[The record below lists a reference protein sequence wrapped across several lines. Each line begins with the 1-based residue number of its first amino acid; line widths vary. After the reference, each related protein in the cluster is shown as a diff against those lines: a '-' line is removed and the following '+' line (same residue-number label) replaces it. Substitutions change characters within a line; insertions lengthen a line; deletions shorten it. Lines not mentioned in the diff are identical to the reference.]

1 MDSKD
6 DPNVG
11 AHRHNTATDNSDTIA
26 MQKKR
31 ARRVSFAETTSVRLF
46 NRDDEEDVSPMVE
59 TARVRDGSPGEPG
72 FGQVSEPYMEFGGED
87 GDSDNDEDRYM
98 RRSFLRP
105 DGSPSP
111 EDDLFGPVSANF
123 IRPGRVYDS
132 EASDDNHD
140 VTMDSTAFSMHF
152 QSLVRSES
160 GVDLKTPTESQLYF
174 EEKTP
179 KNANTG
185 SSMAFTLG
193 KKALLESSRAVTEV
207 SGSHNSNDMSL
218 VVENPRKYDYD
229 KLSPGLD
236 ALLAESRKDLLH
248 GRVSDD
254 IITSPSPKPK
264 EAEVLPSID
273 HGDNLIKPSCIDLP
287 DDETAAC
294 IEAGETNGH
303 AEISVRASSAVK
315 NSPNG
320 AACNIDNDEGIKSQ
334 YRLSKNGS
342 ETPLASAY
350 SPTKQQNALITVS
363 SVKQREL
370 ASPLTR
376 PGSMPRNGSLE
387 HQNTQT
393 SIQKSISKLELLER
407 SALSSAFSAKVD
419 NSFVKT
425 LDFFKSPTFDPLLGN
440 TRHISRINFEDSI
453 NEDKLASVHQ
463 LNKSSY
469 APSRDRAGAETRD
482 HISDENHVEKH
493 LGQIVGGKSP
503 KELRAEDVSKDQLK
517 CGGTV
522 SSPSKITWSGGNFGC
537 SLFTT
542 QCSKEDAVMTETESL
557 LAEIVSSDGGKGIV
571 TSEFVASPVRRLG
584 NKLSASLSPPSTQTK
599 DLFLQNHLK
608 QMRDFYK
615 KDLSPGR
622 IFANATLSTEIDNQ
636 DVDADGRKNLIEKQA
651 TDDEVDLHNGKE
663 IFGTTDYF
671 CSPAK
676 EKRLYILN
684 SEDQYANNLAGK
696 GISGIEDNLPESS
709 RAGFNESISSS
720 ACGDLNESRFQKNQL
735 DFCTATSS
743 KKEFDTEQLSGTPSP
758 KTTKWS
764 GRPEELEAGK
774 RNLELLLR
782 DTQHRDEMTSMQRSP
797 KVQKVGKSYSGKTFN
812 LDEDRV
818 TLTVHERKKWNDIYS
833 KFSEDLKYLFSGS
846 SDNLNREMI
855 DALEDALV
863 YQQRSK
869 VYEMLHDGVFPQSS
883 TVHHD
888 LQLEKM
894 AETNLL
900 MHRVVFEKAKLQL
913 NHVKKERLLK
923 RLQLLSSRLQE
934 SQKLGENI
942 ASQPLQTCT
951 SAVVDAVGDQI
962 LSVNLKKEHE
972 VCQEK
977 LTAMRQTLDT
987 LDRKILNL
995 TKTFQT
1001 RCKIKA
1007 EPSSADTIALV
1018 NKHLTEKASCR
1029 LIRLEVQMYVVQSVS
1044 SVNGQH
1050 NVVLNYLDFVTQS
1063 IKILVGP
1070 ASSVSISFKL
1080 NETNI
1085 IKNFPNM
1092 DACVAF
1098 AYVFNA
1104 ETTRKYIGSKTLPQE
1119 TQVSK
1124 SCTFLKEVKMQ
1135 SAFVVLFPVSGNLVA
1150 TLHLSEVTSS
1160 LLGNLL
1166 DLVDEVQSVQMVL
1179 PDLTQS
1185 SFCSPSAEQLHLVLC
1200 FFNFT
1205 SGRKVNL
1212 TLDISCLK
1220 RGIYP
1225 SEIVPLQLASPG
1237 DRDKALSTSTQ
1248 PMLDDIKE
1256 AVKDVKTGYM
1266 RVLRLC
1272 KCVSQVVR
1280 ASTL

>member
-6 DPNVG
+6 DPNAG

-26 MQKKR
+26 VQKKR

-59 TARVRDGSPGEPG
+59 TARVRDGSPGESR
-72 FGQVSEPYMEFGGED
+72 FGRLSEPYMVFGGED
-87 GDSDNDEDRYM
+87 GDNDNDEDEYM

-111 EDDLFGPVSANF
+111 GGSTFGSASSNDEDDLFGPVSANF
-123 IRPGRVYDS
+123 IRPGRLYDS

-160 GVDLKTPTESQLYF
+160 GIDLKTPTGSQLYF

-179 KNANTG
+179 KNENTG
-185 SSMAFTLG
+185 SSMTFALG

-218 VVENPRKYDYD
+218 VGDNPRKYDYE

-248 GRVSDD
+248 GSVSDD
-254 IITSPSPKPK
+254 IVTSPSPKPK

-273 HGDNLIKPSCIDLP
+273 HGDSLINPSCIDLP

-303 AEISVRASSAVK
+303 AEISVRASSPVK
-315 NSPNG
+315 NSRNA
-320 AACNIDNDEGIKSQ
+320 AACNRDNDEGIKSP
-334 YRLSKNGS
+334 YLLSKNGS
-342 ETPLASAY
+342 ETPLASEY
-350 SPTKQQNALITVS
+350 SPINQQNALTTVS

-370 ASPLTR
+370 ASPLTK

-393 SIQKSISKLELLER
+393 SIQKSISNLELLER

-440 TRHISRINFEDSI
+440 TRHNSRINFEDSI
-453 NEDKLASVHQ
+453 NEDKLDSVHQ
-463 LNKSSY
+463 SNKSSY
-469 APSRDRAGAETRD
+469 ARSRDRARAETRD
-482 HISDENHVEKH
+482 HISDENHVDKH

-503 KELRAEDVSKDQLK
+503 KELRTEDVSKDQIK
-517 CGGTV
+517 FGRTV
-522 SSPSKITWSGGNFGC
+522 SSPSKITWSGGNLGC

-542 QCSKEDAVMTETESL
+542 ECSKEDAVMTETESL
-557 LAEIVSSDGGKGIV
+557 LAVIASGDGGKGFV

-584 NKLSASLSPPSTQTK
+584 NKLSASLIPSSTQTK

-608 QMRDFYK
+608 QMRDFHK

-622 IFANATLSTEIDNQ
+622 NFANAKLSTGVDNLDF
-636 DVDADGRKNLIEKQA
+636 DVDGKKNLIEKQA
-651 TDDEVDLHNGKE
+651 TDVEVDLYNGKE

-684 SEDQYANNLAGK
+684 PEDQYANNLARK
-696 GISGIEDNLPESS
+696 GISRNEDNLPESS
-709 RAGFNESISSS
+709 RAGSNEPVSSS
-720 ACGDLNESRFQKNQL
+720 ARGDLNESRFLKL
-735 DFCTATSS
+735 DFCTATTST
-743 KKEFDTEQLSGTPSP
+743 KELDAEQLSGTPSP
-758 KTTKWS
+758 KTTKLS
-764 GRPEELEAGK
+764 GRPGELEAGK

-782 DTQHRDEMTSMQRSP
+782 DTRHRDEMTSMQRSP
-797 KVQKVGKSYSGKTFN
+797 KVQKVGKSYSEKTFN
-812 LDEDRV
+812 LDEDRT
-818 TLTVHERKKWNDIYS
+818 TLTIHERKKWNDIYS
-833 KFSEDLKYLFSGS
+833 KFSEDLKYLLSGS
-846 SDNLNREMI
+846 FDNLNREMI

-863 YQQRSK
+863 YHQRSK
-869 VYEMLHDGVFPQSS
+869 VYEMLHDGVFPQ
-883 TVHHD
+883 VCLHFMI
-888 LQLEKM
+888 LEIYKM

-900 MHRVVFEKAKLQL
+900 VHRVVFEKAKLQL

-923 RLQLLSSRLQE
+923 RLQLLRSRLQE

-951 SAVVDAVGDQI
+951 SAVVDAVGEQT

-972 VCQEK
+972 ICQEK

-987 LDRKILNL
+987 LDKKISNL

-1001 RCKIKA
+1001 RCKIKD

-1018 NKHLTEKASCR
+1018 NKRMTEKASCK
-1029 LIRLEVQMYVVQSVS
+1029 LIRLEMQMYVVQSVS

-1070 ASSVSISFKL
+1070 ASSVSISFIL

-1098 AYVFNA
+1098 AYVFNT

-1119 TQVSK
+1119 TQV
-1124 SCTFLKEVKMQ
+1124 
-1135 SAFVVLFPVSGNLVA
+1135 
-1150 TLHLSEVTSS
+1150 TSS

-1166 DLVDEVQSVQMVL
+1166 DLVDEVQSAQMLL

-1225 SEIVPLQLASPG
+1225 SEIVPLQLVSPG
-1237 DRDKALSTSTQ
+1237 DREVVLSTSTQ
-1248 PMLDDIKE
+1248 PILDDIKE
-1256 AVKDVKTGYM
+1256 AVKDVKTGYK